1 MVRRAFVQRSLVEV
15 LLPDS
20 DKLWDPALR
29 AIDAVLMDD
38 GLVDQV
44 VEALGRRHRQ
54 SRRRGRLGTPAEVVL
69 RMLVLKHLFDWSFD
83 ECERE
88 VRGSLVYRPFCRI
101 DGERVPDAKTLIR
114 LSHCLGPEVLK
125 GLVERL
131 VALARQR
138 RVVRGGR
145 LRVDTTVVETNIH
158 YPTDSTLLADGVRV
172 LTRTLTRLRTAAT
185 AGSCSSAIGRGVSPA
200 ASSRSRS

>member
-1 MVRRAFVQRSLVEV
+1 MIRRAFVQRSLVEV
-15 LLPDS
+15 LLPDG

-29 AIDAVLMDD
+29 AIDEVLTDD

-88 VRGSLVYRPFCRI
+88 IRGSLVYRPFCRI

-114 LSHCLGPEVLK
+114 LSHCLGPDVLK
-125 GLVERL
+125 GLVE
-131 VALARQR
+131 AWWSW
-138 RVVRGGR
+138 RV
-145 LRVDTTVVETNIH
+145 
-158 YPTDSTLLADGVRV
+158 S
-172 LTRTLTRLRTAAT
+172 
-185 AGSCSSAIGRGVSPA
+185 AGSSGAGGCGWTPRSWRRTSTTPPTARSSLTAC
-200 ASSRSRS
+200 AS

>member
-15 LLPDS
+15 LLPDG

-29 AIDAVLMDD
+29 TIDAVLTDD

-131 VALARQR
+131 VAHSR
-138 RVVRGGR
+138 RIWMREPHFAWSRWKVTPCELVAVKSWMGITAKPSVISRFLSTRGM
-145 LRVDTTVVETNIH
+145 
-158 YPTDSTLLADGVRV
+158 V
-172 LTRTLTRLRTAAT
+172 L
-185 AGSCSSAIGRGVSPA
+185 
-200 ASSRSRS
+200 